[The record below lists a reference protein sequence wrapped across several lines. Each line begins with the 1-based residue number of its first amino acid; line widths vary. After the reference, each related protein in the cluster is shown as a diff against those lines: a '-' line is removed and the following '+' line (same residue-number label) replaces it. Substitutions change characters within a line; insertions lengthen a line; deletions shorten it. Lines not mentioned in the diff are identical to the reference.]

1 MEKVKFELN
10 KLGDNSEGKHIKKK
24 SREKNR
30 NLRMRAMDLVQ
41 WQSTFP
47 THERPGVRYP
57 IPQKK
62 REGGKKV
69 QERGWG

>member
-1 MEKVKFELN
+1 
-10 KLGDNSEGKHIKKK
+10 
-24 SREKNR
+24 
-30 NLRMRAMDLVQ
+30 MRAMDLVQ

-62 REGGKKV
+62 REGEKRCKREAGDEPRTQKSKCAASKQNKFGETDWEV
-69 QERGWG
+69 HAP